1 MLLLHL
7 PYFCGSL
14 FLITF
19 VVWMSSMYAY
29 RVNARRAA
37 DDPNK
42 RNYHPAAIWFSLLWP
57 LYLVI
62 AIGSFIVTSL
72 SYGLFL
78 IVFAILLIAIRK
90 PFLIEWVKR
99 IMNKIGD
106 KALESGSRIIRLF
119 TKDWLYNT

>member
-42 RNYHPAAIWFSLLWP
+42 RNYHPAAIWFSLLLP